1 MLSSRQ
7 CLLTFA
13 YHHSMTLLTFH
24 SITIRSWTPVGTFF
38 NPITNTIFNSAFQRK
53 SCTSTCNL
61 ALEQDKGVVIEHREG
76 KPHTLQAL
84 KQVFKKQGRTEYR
97 NKEEKI
103 RLSIFYTPSE
113 TIHFLIWSLKPDII
127 ISIMYKKLICNLKSS
142 TAFLY
147 YYNRFN

>member
-61 ALEQDKGVVIEHREG
+61 ALEQVKGVVIEHREG

-84 KQVFKKQGRTEYR
+84 KQVFKKQGHTEYR
-97 NKEEKI
+97 RGENKVEYILYPI
-103 RLSIFYTPSE
+103 RNYSLFNMKAKTRYNNFHHVQE
-113 TIHFLIWSLKPDII
+113 THL
-127 ISIMYKKLICNLKSS
+127 
-142 TAFLY
+142 
-147 YYNRFN
+147 